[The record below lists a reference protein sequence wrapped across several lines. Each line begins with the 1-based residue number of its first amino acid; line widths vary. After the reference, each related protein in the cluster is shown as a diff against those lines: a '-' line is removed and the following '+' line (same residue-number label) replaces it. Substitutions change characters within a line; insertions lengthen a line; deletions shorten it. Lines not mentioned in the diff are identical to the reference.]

1 MQTKLKNN
9 FTKTWLI
16 LFGAMFSFE
25 PAVAQYAPPA
35 GQVGTTAI
43 HKDSSAFVNW
53 ATGCNVVRG
62 FQDISNQS
70 LGFASAGD
78 ATMAVGKAQT
88 NGVVSLG
95 DRGIATCTFLN
106 PITNGPGFDFAVFEN
121 GFDDYFLELAF
132 VEVSSDGVNFTRF
145 PSHSLT
151 TVTVQT
157 GSFGST
163 DATSINNL
171 AGKYRGDFGTPF
183 DLQELASAENLNVNS
198 ITHVRVIDVIGSVN
212 DAYATLDS
220 FGNKVNDPWPT
231 PFPSSGFDLDA
242 IGVIHEKITVG
253 IASLDVHKSV
263 TISPNPVSSGA
274 ALTIS
279 VPGQIVW
286 ARLSDLAGK
295 ILVTGSD
302 NMVDLTGVAA
312 GVYFLVM
319 ETSEQVFS
327 KKIIVR

>member
-16 LFGAMFSFE
+16 LFGSMFSFE

-43 HKDSSAFVNW
+43 YKDSSAFVNW
-53 ATGCNVVRG
+53 ATGCNLVRG

-171 AGKYRGDFGTPF
+171 AGKYRGGFGTPF

-231 PFPSSGFDLDA
+231 PFPSGGFDLDA
-242 IGVIHEKITVG
+242 IGVIHEQTTVG
-253 IASLDVHKSV
+253 IPGYEWNKAV
-263 TISPNPVSSGA
+263 TIFPNPLRSGGV
-274 ALTIS
+274 LNIS
-279 VPGQIVW
+279 VPTEIVST
-286 ARLSDLAGK
+286 RLSDLTGK
-295 ILVTGSD
+295 VVVTGADDTMSLKD
-302 NMVDLTGVAA
+302 VAE
-312 GVYFLVM
+312 GIYILLV
-319 ETSEQVFS
+319 ETAEQAYR